1 MTDQEM
7 LQIYT
12 GLVPFL
18 AGVCGPGCEIVV
30 HDVTDPEH
38 SLIAIENSLSGRQVG
53 DPLTDL
59 SRELQ
64 EKGAYTSAAY
74 IGNYEG
80 KSKGRN
86 FLSSTYFIKN
96 EGRLIGLLCINKDME
111 SLQNVNAALHSLL
124 SAVNLYE
131 APEEQV
137 PRKPGYSDGQLVAK
151 PRGPGHCRKRCG
163 DKPLESARESTHCA

>member
-96 EGRLIGLLCINKDME
+96 EGRHI
-111 SLQNVNAALHSLL
+111 S
-124 SAVNLYE
+124 
-131 APEEQV
+131 V
-137 PRKPGYSDGQLVAK
+137 P
-151 PRGPGHCRKRCG
+151 
-163 DKPLESARESTHCA
+163 STWS

>member
-80 KSKGRN
+80 KSKGKN

-96 EGRLIGLLCINKDME
+96 EGRLIGPLSGKDCRIFCKCGHLSCHSGRCISFHESEGNSLC
-111 SLQNVNAALHSLL
+111 L
-124 SAVNLYE
+124 SVGGL
-131 APEEQV
+131 
-137 PRKPGYSDGQLVAK
+137 
-151 PRGPGHCRKRCG
+151 
-163 DKPLESARESTHCA
+163 